1 MHEEHTA
8 VEILAH
14 VMIASLFLY
23 RGIGAIG
30 RFGHHRARLASR
42 SVPVP
47 GLVLAAGLG
56 MMLAGGGL
64 VALGLFSSLGA
75 LVLILFTVAASVL
88 YHDFWAIQDPEQRR
102 RQATS
107 FSYNVA
113 VMGGLVLVAV

>member
-8 VEILAH
+8 AEILAH

-23 RGIGAIG
+23 RGISAIG
-30 RFGHHRARLASR
+30 RFAHHRARLASR